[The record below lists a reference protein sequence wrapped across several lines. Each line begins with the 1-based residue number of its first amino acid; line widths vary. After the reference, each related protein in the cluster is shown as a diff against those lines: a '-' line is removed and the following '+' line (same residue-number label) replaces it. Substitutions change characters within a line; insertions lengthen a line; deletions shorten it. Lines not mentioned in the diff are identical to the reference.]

1 MAHNLLMPRLS
12 QEMDEGTIS
21 EWLKREGEPVA
32 EGDPIVT
39 IESDKAEVE
48 LPSPG
53 SGIVRAIRFPVGA
66 TVQVGTVLA
75 VIADA
80 DEEIEAEPSGAATTP
95 VGPAG
100 VSTGPGG
107 AGSADPG
114 SSTPPTV
121 ATSPASGTPVPG
133 GRVPASPAARR
144 AAAEAGIDIER
155 VTGTGQDGLV
165 TDTDVRVFAAA
176 VSPTTQREE
185 VEVIPLTGRRRRA
198 AERLVLSRQTAADVT
213 TILDVDVSEIAA
225 ARKGSGASY
234 TAYVAW
240 AAAQSL
246 LEFPI
251 LNASLLGE
259 EIHVWKGVDLGVA
272 VALDH
277 GLVVPVIRG
286 ADAKTVEQISGE
298 VDAAAARARDG
309 DVMPSELTGGTFTV
323 TNSGSLGSLMFTP
336 IINQPEV
343 AILGMGKVADTP
355 VVRDGEVV
363 VRKVMYLCLSYDHR
377 VVEGADAV
385 RFLGAVKR
393 RLEQIGA

>member
-121 ATSPASGTPVPG
+121 ATPPARGTPVPG

-155 VTGTGQDGLV
+155 VTGTGPDGLV

-286 ADAKTVEQISGE
+286 AEAKTVEQISGE

-363 VRKVMYLCLSYDHR
+363 VRQVMYLCLSYDHR